1 MSAFIPRPVCSPYD
15 FEIKRNLHGCWVARD
30 RAGLTGGTFFS
41 RKDALRFAL
50 FEVGGDN
57 ARVHLWPEMPKAR
70 RGQAA
75 RTVAGRSVR
84 SPLS

>member
-1 MSAFIPRPVCSPYD
+1 MPAFTPRPVRSAYD
-15 FEIKRNLHGCWVARD
+15 FDIKRSLHGCWIARD

-50 FEVGGDN
+50 FEVGGDS
-57 ARVHLWPEMPKAR
+57 ARVHLWPKMLEAR

-75 RTVAGRSVR
+75 RTGRAAH
-84 SPLS
+84 